1 MKPTWQRNPNIYMT
15 QDAIKTRKQAKKT
28 TMIVSR
34 VASES
39 IRNMNV
45 TEDLNK
51 TETKICKMMKQHPNM
66 LDMMKI
72 NCKK

>member
-15 QDAIKTRKQAKKT
+15 QDAIKTRKQVKRTA
-28 TMIVSR
+28 MLVSR

-39 IRNMNV
+39 IRNMNK

-51 TETKICKMMKQHPNM
+51 TE
-66 LDMMKI
+66 
-72 NCKK
+72 KKKYVK

>member
-15 QDAIKTRKQAKKT
+15 QDAIKTRKQVKRTA
-28 TMIVSR
+28 MLVSR

-39 IRNMNV
+39 IRNMNK

-51 TETKICKMMKQHPNM
+51 TEKKNM
-66 LDMMKI
+66 
-72 NCKK
+72 